1 MKVKSIEPL
10 KLPNMIME
18 GCKKC
23 VQKRIDKKVVFILT
37 IFVMMCAY
45 VQAQDN
51 PVATIYTTDDA
62 DYVGTISFSL
72 SGDEDD
78 FKSVSIDAGYG
89 KKPANDVDEKGNFR
103 IKGNQIKIYGRF
115 TGLSTPNGR
124 TKNVIFAENDF
135 IEQISFG
142 HNKLPNAVDLSA
154 NKKLNYVSFLSC
166 GLKNVDFSKFPNT
179 LREIHLSM
187 NDLVSLNLDRFTD
200 LETFYVIEN
209 PRLQTVNFK
218 NNKNLKVISVA
229 GNPLIKSVDLSANN
243 QLEMFEAYECGLSQL
258 DLSKNEMLQNL
269 AVYNNNISNIKFGNT
284 ENMRILDVRNN
295 KLKTLDATK
304 MPLLQSIAV
313 VGNKDL
319 SVLDVTKCPDLMF
332 LYVDSTKISELNLS
346 NNPELITLTA
356 SAVNTLNKLDISKNI
371 KLETLSIENCQS
383 FTELNVSN
391 NKKLSALIIA
401 GNKFDFNATKQL
413 VFQLP
418 DMSYATPQQG
428 ILGAFLE
435 GSSTEKNQISEASV
449 RLAETKNWAVG
460 ARNKDGDIVD
470 YPGIATN
477 IENIEKEAGMSILV
491 SDTNIKV
498 INLPNGN
505 NKKVNIYSTE
515 GKLIKSYITSDNF
528 YVFDRNI
535 LTKGVF
541 IVECQGVVAKSIVN

>member
-23 VQKRIDKKVVFILT
+23 VQKRIDKKVVFILA

-62 DYVGTISFSL
+62 DYEGTISFSI
-72 SGDEDD
+72 SGDEAD
-78 FKSVSIDAGYG
+78 FKSLLIDAGYG
-89 KKPANDVDEKGNFR
+89 KKPASEVDVDGNVR
-103 IKGNQIKIYGRF
+103 IKGNVIKIYGKF
-115 TGLSTPNGR
+115 KGLNTPMAR
-124 TKNVIFAENDF
+124 TKNAVFAENDF
-135 IEQISFG
+135 IEQLFFTGDS
-142 HNKLPNAVDLSA
+142 LPNAIDLSA
-154 NKKLNYVSFLSC
+154 NKGLTYISFLACSV
-166 GLKNVDFSKFPNT
+166 KNVDFSKFPKT
-179 LREIHLSM
+179 LKEIDLAINELTTVDLSK
-187 NDLVSLNLDRFTD
+187 FTD
-200 LETFYVIEN
+200 LETINLIEN
-209 PRLQTVNFK
+209 TKLQSVDFR
-218 NNKNLKVISVA
+218 NNKKLKIISISQ
-229 GNPLIKSVDLSANN
+229 NPLINSVDVSANN
-243 QLEMFEAYECGLSQL
+243 QLEMLEAYECNLSQL
-258 DLSKNEMLQNL
+258 DLSKNDLLENV
-269 AVYNNNISNIKFGNT
+269 AVYKNKISNIKFGKT
-284 ENMRILDVRNN
+284 DNMKILDVRNN
-295 KLKTLDATK
+295 QLKSLDVSK
-304 MPLLQSIAV
+304 MPIMKSLAITS
-313 VGNKDL
+313 NREL
-319 SVLDVTKCPDLMF
+319 SELNVKNCPDLLS
-332 LYVDSTKISELNLS
+332 LYIDSTKISNLDISKCLELKT
-346 NNPELITLTA
+346 LIA
-356 SAVNTLNKLDISKNI
+356 SMTKLKQLDISKNI
-371 KLETLSIENCQS
+371 NLETLSIENCQS

-435 GSSTEKNQISEASV
+435 DSPTEKNQISEASV
-449 RLAETKNWAVG
+449 RLAETKNWVVG

-477 IENIEKEAGMSILV
+477 IENIEKEVGMSILV

-535 LTKGVF
+535 LTKKGVF
-541 IVECQGVVAKSIVN
+541 IIECQGVVAKSIVN